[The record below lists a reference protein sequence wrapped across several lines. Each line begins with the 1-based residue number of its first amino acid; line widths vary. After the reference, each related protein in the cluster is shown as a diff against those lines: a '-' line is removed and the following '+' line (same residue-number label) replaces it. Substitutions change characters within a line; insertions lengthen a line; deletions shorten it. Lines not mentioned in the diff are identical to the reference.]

1 MNEDELARRLEV
13 AGNDR
18 GPGDELRALLADAS
32 VWAEP
37 DPGGADALLA
47 AIRAE
52 QRGGDLSS
60 LTPDTR
66 GGRRQTGWRR
76 WQVVAAAAALVV
88 VVAATTAL
96 VVRDDGTGDRLRG
109 DEFAIAGTP
118 LAPDASAVA
127 TVADEPGGVAIALQV
142 QGLAGA
148 EPGTYYEAWVANG
161 TDAVSAGS
169 FHMRGGD
176 GWIYLWSGIE
186 ADRYPMLFVTLESEG
201 GGPERSGD
209 IVLTGPISP

>member
-13 AGNDR
+13 AGDDR

-37 DPGGADALLA
+37 DPGGAAALLA
-47 AIRAE
+47 AALAE
-52 QRGGDLSS
+52 QRGDLPSI
-60 LTPDTR
+60 TPDTR
-66 GGRRQTGWRR
+66 GERRRTGWRR
-76 WQVVAAAAALVV
+76 WQVVTAAAALVV
-88 VVAATTAL
+88 VVAAATAL

-118 LAPDASAVA
+118 LAPDATAVA
-127 TVADEPGGVAIALQV
+127 TVADEPGGVAIALEV

-161 TDAVSAGS
+161 TDEVSAGS

-176 GWIYLWSGIE
+176 GWIYLWSGVE
-186 ADRYPMLFVTLESEG
+186 ADRYPILFVTLEPEG

-209 IVLTGPISP
+209 VVLTGPIAP